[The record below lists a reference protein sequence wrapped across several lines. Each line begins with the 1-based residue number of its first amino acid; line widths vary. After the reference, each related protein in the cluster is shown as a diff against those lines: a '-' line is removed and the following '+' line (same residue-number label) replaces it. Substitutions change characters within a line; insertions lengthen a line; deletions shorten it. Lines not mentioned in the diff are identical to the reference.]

1 MRGADARDTNMT
13 FIEAHCPACGR
24 SFRESANHL
33 CEGQVL
39 SCPHCGQGWA
49 LTRSSPFDEILRLLR
64 SGNEARQN
72 FVDPPATRLRATGSR
87 WYA

>member
-1 MRGADARDTNMT
+1 MT

-49 LTRSSPFDEILRLLR
+49 LSQSSPFDEILRLLR
-64 SGNEARQN
+64 SGNEARRN
-72 FVDPPATRLRATGSR
+72 FAEPRNGRLSAQSNR

>member
-1 MRGADARDTNMT
+1 MTEQNAHRSKMT
-13 FIEAHCPACGR
+13 FIEAHCPACGH
-24 SFRESANHL
+24 SFRESPNHL

-39 SCPHCGQGWA
+39 ACPHCGQGWP

-64 SGNEARQN
+64 SGQEARQSR
-72 FVDPPATRLRATGSR
+72 VEPVATRRLASGSR